1 VTIPEVVEKNPAWL
15 LGICQT
21 HETAAALAGTGFYR
35 PPLSPTRNLALP
47 KHCPLKSISES
58 GCGLCWCQV
67 AHEMRFTFDL
77 SPALYLPSVSTRK
90 SFQGATGISDARSK
104 DSRA

>member
-1 VTIPEVVEKNPAWL
+1 MTIPEVVEKNPAWL

-77 SPALYLPSVSTRK
+77 KSCTIPSKCLDKEIFPGSHRNIGCK
-90 SFQGATGISDARSK
+90 K
-104 DSRA
+104 